1 LIHAELPGKS
11 AAKQR
16 ADKIVLPKVELANA
30 SLEDVVNYVSRE
42 SKQIDPAG
50 KGVEVVVK
58 PGLTATKQCDLS
70 LRGVSISE
78 VLRYAA
84 GLMEVKLVADDQG
97 FMITEP

>member
-1 LIHAELPGKS
+1 
-11 AAKQR
+11 
-16 ADKIVLPKVELANA
+16 
-30 SLEDVVNYVSRE
+30 
-42 SKQIDPAG
+42 
-50 KGVEVVVK
+50 VEVVVK